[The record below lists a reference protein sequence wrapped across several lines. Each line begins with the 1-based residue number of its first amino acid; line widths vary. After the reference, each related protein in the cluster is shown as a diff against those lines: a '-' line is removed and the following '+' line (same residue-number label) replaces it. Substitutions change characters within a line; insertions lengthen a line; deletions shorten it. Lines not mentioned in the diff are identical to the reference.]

1 MPAATSQ
8 SFGVRTFSKRVLPTG
23 VKRLLRSVAFQMLDL
38 RWELPSDLNIR
49 IRNQS
54 DWAIY
59 NEVFVAGDYDPAIV
73 TAMEAAKATGEL
85 HVLDLGANVGFFTL
99 RCIEM
104 TRRRESPKLSLRI
117 TAIEGNPKTYRQ
129 LQERVSS
136 QNNLPSF
143 TAINGLV
150 GERLGAA
157 RISDLE
163 FSGQNHVMADNAG
176 QHFLVDY
183 IDVEQAVGAGR
194 IGLLKCDIEGAELT
208 FLQNYPDLLER
219 TDVAVLEL
227 HPQQCDECECVEL
240 LRRAGLVNQIA
251 LAEKSGLTSVIM
263 ASRDRQPPA
272 CTQKAARTELDA

>member
-1 MPAATSQ
+1 MPTTTSP
-8 SFGVRTFSKRVLPTG
+8 SFGFRSLGKRVLPTG
-23 VKRLLRSVAFQMLDL
+23 IKRALRSVAFQMLDL

-49 IRNQS
+49 IQNQS

-73 TAMEAAKATGEL
+73 MAMETAQATGEL

-104 TRRRESPKLSLRI
+104 TRRRESQRLSLRI

-129 LQERVSS
+129 LQERISS
-136 QNNLPSF
+136 QNSLPPV

-150 GERLGAA
+150 GKRLGTAA
-157 RISDLE
+157 ISDLE
-163 FSGQNHVMADNAG
+163 FSGQNHVVDNNTN

-183 IDVEQAVGAGR
+183 IDVEEAVGAGR

-208 FLQNYPDLLER
+208 FLQNYPRLLER

-227 HPQQCDECECVEL
+227 HLQQCDERECLDL
-240 LRRAGLVNQIA
+240 LRRAGLIYHID
-251 LAEKSGLTSVIM
+251 LAEKPGLTSVIM
-263 ASRDRQPPA
+263 ASRDHQFPYGTP
-272 CTQKAARTELDA
+272 KAARVG